1 MADLIM
7 GIDPG
12 TLVCGYALIKV
23 ENRYHIHPYSFGKVK
38 LSQKLALT
46 HRYKQ
51 LFTEIS
57 TILQQESP
65 KAVVLETQYVHKNP
79 QSTIKLGMARGV
91 LLLAASL
98 QDVPVFEYAPNTA
111 KKAAVGKG
119 NASKKQVQ
127 LMVSKLL
134 RVPDLLAEDNEDIA
148 DAFALAMCHA
158 HLAPYQDLKKTLV

>member
-12 TLVCGYALIKV
+12 TLVCGYAFIRV
-23 ENRYHIHPYSFGKVK
+23 ENRYQIQPHSFGKIK
-38 LSQKLALT
+38 LSQKQALS
-46 HRYKQ
+46 HRYRQ

-57 TILQQESP
+57 TILQREAP

-98 QDVPVFEYAPNTA
+98 QDISVFEYAPNTA

-119 NASKKQVQ
+119 NASKQQVQ

-134 RVPDLLAEDNEDIA
+134 NIQDLLADDNEDIA

-158 HLAPYQDLKKTLV
+158 HLAPYQDLKKSLL

>member
-1 MADLIM
+1 M

-12 TLVCGYALIKV
+12 TLVCGYALIRV
-23 ENRYHIHPYSFGKVK
+23 ENRYQIFPHSFGKIK
-38 LSQKLALT
+38 LPQKQPLS

-65 KAVVLETQYVHKNP
+65 QAVVLETQYVHKNP
-79 QSTIKLGMARGV
+79 QSTIKLGMAKGV

-98 QDVPVFEYAPNTA
+98 HDVSVFEYSPNTA

-119 NASKKQVQ
+119 NASKQQVQ

-134 RVPDLLAEDNEDIA
+134 NVPDLLATDNEDIA

-158 HLAPYQDLKKTLV
+158 HLSPYQNLKKVLL